1 MELGFTKGIEKR
13 AENIKFAYTQLWQ
26 HGYSRGHTHLRR
38 FSQRIMESGY
48 SLREARQK
56 ALEVIRNHPDYTS
69 QYSIEELEQ
78 IVEDF
83 ITPRIQEFTAGS
95 LSHRAQ
101 AFK

>member
-1 MELGFTKGIEKR
+1 MTLEFKKDVEKR
-13 AENIKFAYTQLWQ
+13 ADNIKFAYTQLWRN
-26 HGYSRGHTHLRR
+26 GYSQGHFHLRK

-78 IVEDF
+78 IVEEF